1 MTNSTSSC
9 VSSNSPSATRR
20 AFLAR
25 LLAMGGVAGTWG
37 ASSIAVAAGPAEASD
52 VILRPRLDLGLYRV
66 RMEMDVKG
74 NVNLTKDPLLA
85 RGNDSSAKQQ
95 LPITA
100 KIALDY
106 EERLLRPRN
115 ADMESPIIAAERHYH
130 TAEGVSRL
138 SRLDQTSQLRDNLG
152 SIVARRD
159 TLPEAIYSTSDY
171 LNHDELDLLRTPI
184 ASVALDHLLPT
195 QTLTVGEKV
204 ALDSNDLASAFN
216 LSGVAASDVEI
227 SLVSNDASNAKLQ
240 FQGKLDGFVSGVPT
254 QLRVLGKLTFQ
265 HSVRTVT
272 WAAVAIHETRE
283 IGMAEPGFD
292 VTATIRMIRKP
303 LETPQALPRTAVAVD
318 FDSPPPSERM
328 LMAIDCEK
336 IGVSALLD
344 RRWRIMQD
352 GAGQAILRM
361 IENEQSI
368 AQCNL
373 RSLPSF
379 SEGKQLTLEA
389 FEADV
394 QRTLGKQLD
403 QLMRS
408 EEQLA
413 DSGLRVL
420 HVTATGEV
428 EGIPIQWIM
437 MHFSDDTG
445 RRVQATLT
453 MDGESVTRLDGS
465 DVQLAAS
472 LQWSGPGVTGG
483 EEIDVDSAEKSGLD
497 GTETASSAGQQLRLE
512 AADVVD
518 PSKTGPEHVI
528 SASDLPTTKR

>member
-1 MTNSTSSC
+1 
-9 VSSNSPSATRR
+9 
-20 AFLAR
+20 
-25 LLAMGGVAGTWG
+25 
-37 ASSIAVAAGPAEASD
+37 
-52 VILRPRLDLGLYRV
+52 
-66 RMEMDVKG
+66 MEMDVKG

-85 RGNDSSAKQQ
+85 RTSESAAKQQ

-100 KIALDY
+100 KVALDY
-106 EERLLRPRN
+106 EERFLRPRN
-115 ADMESPIIAAERHYH
+115 ADLESPIIAAERHYH
-130 TAEGVSRL
+130 LAEGVSRL
-138 SRLDQTSQLRDNLG
+138 SRMDQTTQLRDNLG
-152 SIVARRD
+152 PIVARRD

-171 LNHDELDLLRTPI
+171 LNHDELDLLRTPL

-204 ALDSNDLASAFN
+204 ALDPNDLALALN

-265 HSVRTVT
+265 HSTRTVT

-283 IGMAEPGFD
+283 IGLAEPGFD

-303 LETPQALPRTAVAVD
+303 LDRPQVLSSNAVAVD
-318 FDSPPPSERM
+318 FDSPPPKERM
-328 LMAIDCEK
+328 LMAIECEK

-373 RSLPSF
+373 RSLPRLP
-379 SEGKQLTLEA
+379 EGKQVTLEA

-403 QLMRS
+403 GLVRS

-437 MHFSDDTG
+437 MHFSDDSG

-453 MDGESVTRLDGS
+453 MDGESVTQLDGS

-472 LQWSGPGVTGG
+472 LQWSGPGVTSSD
-483 EEIDVDSAEKSGLD
+483 EIDLDSAEKSGLD

-512 AADVVD
+512 PVDVVA
-518 PSKTGPEHVI
+518 PSQNGPDHVI

>member
-1 MTNSTSSC
+1 MTNSTSKH
-9 VSSNSPSATRR
+9 VTPNSSPASRR
-20 AFLAR
+20 AFLGR
-25 LLAMGGVAGTWG
+25 LVAIGGMAGTLG
-37 ASSIAVAAGPAEASD
+37 TSKIAAAAGSSTTND

-85 RGNDSSAKQQ
+85 LTAKPSTKQQ

-100 KIALDY
+100 KVALDY
-106 EERLLRPRN
+106 EERYLRPKN

-130 TAEGVSRL
+130 SAQGVSRL
-138 SRLDQTSQLRDNLG
+138 SRMDQTTELRDNLG
-152 SIVARRD
+152 LVVARRD
-159 TLPEAIYSTSDY
+159 TLPEAIYASDDY

-184 ASVALDHLLPT
+184 ASVALDRLLPT
-195 QTLTVGEKV
+195 QTLSIGEKV
-204 ALDSNDLASAFN
+204 ALDSNDLASVFN
-216 LSGVAASDVEI
+216 LSGVVKSDVEI

-240 FQGKLDGFVSGVPT
+240 FQGKMDGSVSGVPT

-265 HSVRTVT
+265 HSSRTVT

-303 LETPQALPRTAVAVD
+303 LEKPQVLPSSAVAID
-318 FDSPPPSERM
+318 FDSPPPSDRM
-328 LMAIDCEK
+328 LMTVDCEK

-373 RSLPSF
+373 RALPRLP
-379 SEGKQLTLEA
+379 EGNQLTLEA

-394 QRTLGKQLD
+394 QRTLDKQLD
-403 QLMRS
+403 QLVRS
-408 EEQLA
+408 EEQLS

-420 HVTATGEV
+420 HITATGEV

-437 MHFSDDTG
+437 MHFSDDSG

-453 MDGESVTRLDGS
+453 MEGESVNDLNGS

-472 LQWSGPGVTGG
+472 LQWAGPAVTAG
-483 EEIDVDSAEKSGLD
+483 EENDLDPAEKSGLD
-497 GTETASSAGQQLRLE
+497 GTETASSAGQQLRLD
-512 AADVVD
+512 AADLVD
-518 PSKTGPEHVI
+518 PSKNRPEHVI